1 MSAKDIAEL
10 AAVLACEGR
19 KVPPHIVAADALAL
33 RRIGAGFARRAVMAC
48 NGIQRYDAKAR
59 QSFATWTEADELA
72 KERADDRAK
81 AKAAE
86 IAKRYRAKV
95 TTHGDP
101 RGCVMRLHFRSGRR
115 NGMGDGWG
123 VA

>member
-10 AAVLACEGR
+10 AAVLASEGR
-19 KVPPHIVAADALAL
+19 KVPPHIVAADTLAL
-33 RRIGAGFARRAVMAC
+33 RRIAAGFHRRAVMAC
-48 NGIQRYDAKAR
+48 NGVRRWHSRDGWIQDW
-59 QSFATWTEADELA
+59 SEADELA
-72 KERADDRAK
+72 KEHADDRAR

-101 RGCVMRLHFRSGRR
+101 RGCVLRLHFRSGRR

-123 VA
+123 IA

>member
-1 MSAKDIAEL
+1 MSAKDIAGL
-10 AAVLACEGR
+10 AAVLASEGR
-19 KVPPHIVAADALAL
+19 KVPPHIIAADTLAL
-33 RRIGAGFARRAVMAC
+33 RRLGAGFSRRAVMAC
-48 NGIQRYDAKAR
+48 NGVRRWHGRDGWIQG
-59 QSFATWTEADELA
+59 WTEGDEAA

-101 RGCVMRLHFRSGRR
+101 RGCVFRLHFRSGRR

-123 VA
+123 VM